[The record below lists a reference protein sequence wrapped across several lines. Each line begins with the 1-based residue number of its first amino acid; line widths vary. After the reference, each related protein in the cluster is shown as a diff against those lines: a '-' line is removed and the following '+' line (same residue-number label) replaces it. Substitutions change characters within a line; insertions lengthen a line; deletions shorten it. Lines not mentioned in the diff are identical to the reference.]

1 MLNLPTTALTA
12 GGLAVGLGIPVH
24 FATGWLKANFKAK
37 KKDWKTLIPFAG
49 GIAYGGLASMC
60 TGGLIGFGAG
70 LITWFGNGAGSLAL
84 WGLAGGNTTRAV
96 RATPVELS
104 AEGNIILFLVTIA
117 VFGIWKAI
125 NASEKKLAKR
135 GIVAGVLLGISAVLG
150 GAVAVSVIPAVN
162 SAGASL
168 LGAIG

>member
-1 MLNLPTTALTA
+1 MLNIPTTALTA
-12 GGLAVGLGIPVH
+12 GGLTVGVGIPVH
-24 FATGWLKANFKAK
+24 FASGWIKANFRAK

-70 LITWFGNGAGSLAL
+70 AITWLGNGAGSLAL
-84 WGLAGGNTTRAV
+84 WGLAGGNSTRAV

-104 AEGNIILFLVTIA
+104 AEGNIVLVLVTLAI
-117 VFGIWKAI
+117 FGVWKAI
-125 NASEKKLAKR
+125 KSEEKKLAKR
-135 GIVAGVLLGISAVLG
+135 GILAGVLLGLSAVLG

-162 SAGASL
+162 NLGAQM